1 MFYVTDLNTQRAI
14 ARLASRLDIA
24 FDIKRLD
31 EKGYLKITPDSV
43 IVAGEYIQEENGT
56 LVCPEIGHYCSG
68 NPREMV
74 AIFRQLTN
82 SNVVLLADLRMQIS
96 DAYSVYRNRHAK
108 IKTADITVEDER
120 IIMRSTK
127 SDFVLRLNMDNGY
140 FSYLDGNQYTHLP
153 PVNGKRIPTRV
164 IESIKITLTR
174 LGMLEHPPMFNEVI
188 M

>member
-14 ARLASRLDIA
+14 ARLAARLDIA
-24 FDIKRLD
+24 FDITRLGERD
-31 EKGYLKITPDSV
+31 YLKIDPENV
-43 IVAGEYIQEENGT
+43 YIGGEFIQEENGT
-56 LVCPEIGHYCSG
+56 LCCPEIGHHCSG

-82 SNVVLLADLRMQIS
+82 SREVLEAQLRMEIS
-96 DAYSVYRNRHAK
+96 NAYSVYRNRTTA
-108 IKTADITVEDER
+108 IKTPDITVEDER

-127 SDFVLRLNMDNGY
+127 SGMVLRLNMDNGY

-153 PVNGKRIPTRV
+153 PVNGSRIPPRV
-164 IESIKITLTR
+164 IDSIKITLTR
-174 LGMLEHPPMFNEVI
+174 LGMILHPPMFNEVN